1 MTRRDRGLVATLGL
15 AFAALAI
22 VVALPA
28 APRSGS
34 IGSPAPTGSDVPWAI
49 FREGI
54 VGSPSSINPL
64 TARTA
69 ADRDLAAL
77 IFSGLTRLG
86 PDDTVLPD
94 LATSWT
100 MDATGGSWTFHLR
113 PDARWQDGVPVT
125 ADDIVF
131 TVGVLHDPAYAG
143 PLVGSWREVTATQI
157 DPSTVR
163 FDLATPLGGFLQ
175 ATTIGILPAHL
186 LRDVP
191 VAKLADDR
199 FSVEPVGSGPYALVQ
214 WDTGAAQLVPAGS
227 LAAPAE
233 PTGSSASVPGVDAPT
248 GPSASAPG
256 VDVPTGP
263 SGSAGAGPSASVG
276 AASLPELDFT
286 FFTDAT
292 ALADAYRAGEIDDAS
307 GLGPAQAAS
316 LAALPG
322 SHLLTYP
329 GTTFTSLAVNLR
341 PGSTAL
347 RPARVRRALLEI
359 LDRMKLVADVYR
371 GAATRADSAI
381 PPTSWAFDA
390 KASAPVATSS
400 SAANADLVR
409 SGWRKGTHGWVA
421 AGTKSAIDIK
431 LLAPDAASN
440 PTANAAAAWIA
451 GAWRAFGIGVTVVEL
466 EPARFVERL
475 QAGDFTVALVSVNVG
490 LDPDLYSLYASTQ
503 AVGGGGNIT
512 GLQDAALDA
521 KLRAARAPGSM
532 EARRIAYR
540 NLQAALVADPA
551 MLPLVF
557 ADELVVV
564 SDRLSGRSVRPLGS
578 ASDRFWDVLTWRL
591 ADGR

>member
-1 MTRRDRGLVATLGL
+1 MTGRDRGLVATLGL

-22 VVALPA
+22 VVTLPS
-28 APRSGS
+28 APRPGS
-34 IGSPAPTGSDVPWAI
+34 TGSPAPTGSDVPWAI
-49 FREGI
+49 FREGV

-100 MDATGGSWTFHLR
+100 MDPTGRSWTFHLR

-131 TVGVLHDPAYAG
+131 TVGILHDPAYAG
-143 PLVGSWREVTATQI
+143 PLVGSWREVTATKI

-199 FSVEPVGSGPYALVQ
+199 FSVEPVGSGPYALIQ

-227 LAAPAE
+227 LTATAE
-233 PTGSSASVPGVDAPT
+233 PTGSAS
-248 GPSASAPG
+248 SAPG

-263 SGSAGAGPSASVG
+263 SASAGAAT
-276 AASLPELDFT
+276 LPELDFT

-359 LDRMKLVADVYR
+359 LDRTKLIADVYR

-381 PPTSWAFDA
+381 PPTSWAFDP
-390 KASAPVATSS
+390 KASAPVAAST

-451 GAWRAFGIGVTVVEL
+451 GAWRRFGIGVTVVEL

-490 LDPDLYSLYASTQ
+490 LDPDLYPLYASTQ

-521 KLRAARAPGSM
+521 KLRAARAPGLM